1 MKAVKELEM
10 NEGISQHLTYYRGE
24 DYIDEEGFI
33 KFLGISK
40 GDTKQKI
47 KLLRMNDDIRKVK
60 HTKTRINKDGIT
72 KEYKIKYSLKD
83 IEMNK
88 MKLK

>member
-24 DYIDEEGFI
+24 DYIDEE
-33 KFLGISK
+33 FLGISK